1 MAMQHA
7 VIADIR
13 ELIAREPQ
21 EAEGLSPLVDMLR
34 RLCDAAVR
42 DLPAM
47 GCGVNLM
54 VDGGALGVAAD
65 VDAASEALEEL
76 QFTVGEGPS
85 IDAYAARRPI
95 LEADL
100 SAGAESRWPGYV
112 PAAMAR
118 GVRGVFAF
126 PLQMGAACFGVMD
139 VYVDRPGG
147 LTPEA
152 LGRAFGFADV
162 AMEVVLDGQALAEQG
177 RAADGLDEAVDNRS
191 DLYQAQGMVMVQL
204 GVDLMDAMVCLRAHA
219 YCHDRRLGEV
229 VRDVVS
235 GRLRLGAADQN

>member
-1 MAMQHA
+1 MATHHA

-13 ELIAREPQ
+13 ALIAREPQ
-21 EAEGLSPLVDMLR
+21 DPVGLSPLVDVLR

-47 GCGVNLM
+47 GCGINLM
-54 VDGGALGVAAD
+54 VEGGALGVAAD
-65 VDAASEALEEL
+65 VAASEALEEL
-76 QFTVGEGPS
+76 QFTVGEGPC
-85 IDAYAARRPI
+85 IDAFTGRRPV

-100 SAGAESRWPGYV
+100 AAGAERRWPGYV
-112 PAAMAR
+112 PAALAQ
-118 GVRGVFAF
+118 GVHGVFAF

-147 LTPEA
+147 STSQA

-162 AMEVVLDGQALAEQG
+162 AMEVVLDGQALAYQG
-177 RAADGLDEAVDNRS
+177 RAAEGLDEAVDNRS
-191 DLYQAQGMVMVQL
+191 DLYQAQGMVMVQM

-219 YCHDRRLGEV
+219 YCHERRLG
-229 VRDVVS
+229 DVVHDVVA
-235 GRLRLGAADQN
+235 GGLRIADIDAA

>member
-1 MAMQHA
+1 MATHDG
-7 VIADIR
+7 VISDIR

-21 EAEGLSPLVDMLR
+21 QTAGLSPLVDVLR

-47 GCGVNLM
+47 GCGINLM
-54 VDGGALGVAAD
+54 VEGGALGVAAD

-76 QFTVGEGPS
+76 QFTVGEGPC
-85 IDAYAARRPI
+85 IDAFAARRPV

-100 SAGAESRWPGYV
+100 AAGGERRWPGYV
-112 PAAMAR
+112 PAALAH

-147 LTPEA
+147 LTTTA

-162 AMEVVLDGQALAEQG
+162 AMEVVLDGQALAQQG
-177 RAADGLDEAVDNRS
+177 RPAEGLDEAVDNRS
-191 DLYQAQGMVMVQL
+191 NLYQAQGMVMVQL

-219 YCHDRRLGEV
+219 YCHERRLGEV
-229 VRDVVS
+229 VHDVVS
-235 GRLRLGAADQN
+235 GRLRLDDVDAA

>member
-1 MAMQHA
+1 MAVQHT

-13 ELIAREPQ
+13 DLIAREPQ
-21 EAEGLSPLVDMLR
+21 ETEGLSPLVDTLR

-47 GCGVNLM
+47 GCGINLM
-54 VDGGALGVAAD
+54 VEGGALGVAAD

-100 SAGAESRWPGYV
+100 GAGAASRWPGYV

-147 LTPEA
+147 LSSQA

-162 AMEVVLDGQALAEQG
+162 ALEVVLDGQALAEQG
-177 RAADGLDEAVDNRS
+177 RAADGLDEAVENRS

-204 GVDLMDAMVCLRAHA
+204 GVPIGEALVRMRAYA
-219 YCHDRRLGEV
+219 YAEGRRLDDV
-229 VRDVVS
+229 AHDVVNR
-235 GRLRLGAADQN
+235 GLRLDGNGQ